1 NRGEYIRDKWKKK
14 RRGFIKM
21 HVAVDTRTKK
31 IVSMKVTNEERMFL
45 TADRR
50 QEMEKETRLPNAMDC

>member
-45 TADRR
+45 TAGCYNRSSGK
-50 QEMEKETRLPNAMDC
+50 QATS